1 MLNFRVEN
9 FLYKRTY
16 SMKTCRR
23 DFQLQLA
30 RDRDSEAWK
39 SFNKLAVFKDTLCK
53 KKNYRKYLERF
64 IFIQF

>member
-1 MLNFRVEN
+1 
-9 FLYKRTY
+9 
-16 SMKTCRR
+16 MKTCRR